1 MKRTH
6 PDPALACPPLEGC
19 GGGISRVKK
28 FMLNKIKI
36 IFIVLG
42 GLLILGFA
50 APSRA
55 AEPVRL
61 YLFYGD
67 GCPHCAK
74 EEEFLPSLKI
84 KFPQL
89 EISSFEVWSNDK
101 NAELMSRVASEL
113 KVSRAGVPLTVIGR
127 QAVVGFGE
135 AETTGAEIESLVAD
149 AYSVGDYEDVV
160 ARVLAGE
167 SDFLADQQTN
177 NPESPEADKKIKSIF
192 GEFNLK
198 DLSLPALT
206 VLIGA
211 LDSLNPCAMWVLL
224 FLISLL
230 FGLDNRNK
238 MWLLGGTFIF
248 ASAAAYFVF
257 LAAWLNIYIFIGY
270 LSWLRLAI
278 ALFAV
283 VSGAF
288 YLKKYWVD
296 RKGGCKIEDD
306 ARRRKII
313 ERLKEIAGNPRL
325 LFAIIGIA
333 ALGVSINLV
342 ELLCSAGLPA
352 LYVPILTMAGLS
364 KLQYY
369 LYLLL
374 YVFFYILPQ
383 LVIFLIAMYSLRVT
397 AISSRVTKY
406 SNLVGGLL
414 MLAIGLLLLFRPGWL
429 AFG

>member
-1 MKRTH
+1 M
-6 PDPALACPPLEGC
+6 
-19 GGGISRVKK
+19 I
-28 FMLNKIKI
+28 NQIKG

-42 GLLILGFA
+42 GLMIFGFA
-50 APSRA
+50 VPARA

-61 YLFYGD
+61 YFFYGQ

-74 EEEFLPSLKI
+74 EEAFFPSLKI
-84 KFPQL
+84 KFPEL
-89 EISSFEVWSNDK
+89 EIKSFEVWSDDK
-101 NAELMSRVASEL
+101 NAELMSRVAGEL
-113 KVSRAGVPLTVIGR
+113 KVGQAGVPLTVIGHR
-127 QAVVGFGE
+127 AIVGFGE
-135 AETTGAEIESLVAD
+135 AETTGTEIESIVAD
-149 AYSVGDYEDVV
+149 AYSVGDYEDIVGKIIKGENI
-160 ARVLAGE
+160 LAGNTK
-167 SDFLADQQTN
+167 AAA
-177 NPESPEADKKIKSIF
+177 PVPMAADKKINSVF
-192 GEFNLK
+192 GEFNLAS
-198 DLSLPALT
+198 LSLPALT
-206 VLIGA
+206 ALIGF

-230 FGLDNRNK
+230 FGLDNRSK

-248 ASAAAYFVF
+248 ASAAAYFFF
-257 LAAWLNIYIFIGY
+257 LAAWLNIYLFIGY

-313 ERLKEIAGNPRL
+313 ERLKEISADPRL
-325 LFAIIGIA
+325 LFAILGIA
-333 ALGVSINLV
+333 ALGISINLI

-352 LYVPILTMAGLS
+352 VYIPILTTAGLS
-364 KLQYY
+364 KLNYY

-383 LVIFLIAMYSLRVT
+383 LVIFLIAMFSLRIT

-414 MLAIGLLLLFRPGWL
+414 MLAIGLLLLLRPGWL

>member
-1 MKRTH
+1 
-6 PDPALACPPLEGC
+6 
-19 GGGISRVKK
+19 
-28 FMLNKIKI
+28 MLNHIKG
-36 IFIVLG
+36 IVVVFG

-50 APSRA
+50 VPARA
-55 AEPVRL
+55 ADPVRL
-61 YLFYGD
+61 YFFYGQ

-74 EEEFLPSLKI
+74 EEAFFPSLKI
-84 KFPQL
+84 KFPEL
-89 EISSFEVWSNDK
+89 EIKSFEVWSDDD
-101 NAELMSRVASEL
+101 NAKLMSRVAGEL
-113 KVSRAGVPLTVIGR
+113 KVGQAGVPLTVIG
-127 QAVVGFGE
+127 QHAVVGFGD
-135 AETTGAEIESLVAD
+135 AETTGAEIESIVAD

-160 ARVLAGE
+160 AGVIAGE
-167 SDFLADQQTN
+167 TGVINKTRQK
-177 NPESPEADKKIKSIF
+177 SPTPTATDKKINSVF
-192 GEFNLK
+192 GEFNLAS
-198 DLSLPALT
+198 LSMPALT
-206 VLIGA
+206 ALIGF

-230 FGLDNRNK
+230 FGLDNRSK

-248 ASAAAYFVF
+248 ASAAAYFFF
-257 LAAWLNIYIFIGY
+257 LAAWLNIYLFIGY

-283 VSGAF
+283 GSGAF

-306 ARRRKII
+306 VRRRKII
-313 ERLKEIAGNPRL
+313 ERLKEISADPRL
-325 LFAIIGIA
+325 LFAILGIA
-333 ALGVSINLV
+333 ALGISINLI

-352 LYVPILTMAGLS
+352 IYIPILTIAGLS
-364 KLQYY
+364 KFNYY

-383 LVIFLIAMYSLRVT
+383 LVIFLIAMFSLRIT

-429 AFG
+429 TFN

>member
-1 MKRTH
+1 M
-6 PDPALACPPLEGC
+6 
-19 GGGISRVKK
+19 SNK
-28 FMLNKIKI
+28 FK
-36 IFIVLG
+36 IFIAIIG
-42 GLLILGFA
+42 GLLSLGFVT
-50 APSRA
+50 PSRA
-55 AEPVRL
+55 AETVRL
-61 YLFYGD
+61 YFFYGQ

-74 EEEFLPSLKI
+74 EEAFFPSLKI

-89 EISSFEVWSNDK
+89 EINSFETWSDSK
-101 NAELMSRVASEL
+101 NAQLMSRVAREL
-113 KVSRAGVPLTVIGR
+113 KVSQAGVPLTVIGKR
-127 QAVVGFGE
+127 AIVGFDE
-135 AETTGAEIESLVAD
+135 AETTGSEIESLVAD
-149 AYSVGDYEDVV
+149 AYNVGDYEDVV
-160 ARVLAGE
+160 VRVIAGE
-167 SDFLADQQTN
+167 TNILDNRPSADPASTTT
-177 NPESPEADKKIKSIF
+177 DKKISSIF

-198 DLSLPALT
+198 ELSLPVLT
-206 VLIGA
+206 ALIGS

-230 FGLDNRNK
+230 FGLENRGK

-248 ASAAAYFVF
+248 ASAAAYFFF
-257 LAAWLNIYIFIGY
+257 LAAWLNIYLLIGY
-270 LSWLRLAI
+270 LSWLKLAI

-283 VSGAF
+283 GSGVF

-313 ERLKEIAGNPRL
+313 ERLREIAGDPRL
-325 LFAIIGIA
+325 LFALVGIA
-333 ALGVSINLV
+333 ALGISINLI

-352 LYVPILTMAGLS
+352 IYVPILTSADLP

-383 LVIFLIAMYSLRVT
+383 LAIFLIAMLSLRVT

>member
-1 MKRTH
+1 
-6 PDPALACPPLEGC
+6 
-19 GGGISRVKK
+19 
-28 FMLNKIKI
+28 
-36 IFIVLG
+36 
-42 GLLILGFA
+42 
-50 APSRA
+50 
-55 AEPVRL
+55 
-61 YLFYGD
+61 
-67 GCPHCAK
+67 
-74 EEEFLPSLKI
+74 
-84 KFPQL
+84 
-89 EISSFEVWSNDK
+89 
-101 NAELMSRVASEL
+101 
-113 KVSRAGVPLTVIGR
+113 
-127 QAVVGFGE
+127 
-135 AETTGAEIESLVAD
+135 
-149 AYSVGDYEDVV
+149 
-160 ARVLAGE
+160 
-167 SDFLADQQTN
+167 
-177 NPESPEADKKIKSIF
+177 
-192 GEFNLK
+192 
-198 DLSLPALT
+198 
-206 VLIGA
+206 
-211 LDSLNPCAMWVLL
+211 
-224 FLISLL
+224 
-230 FGLDNRNK
+230 
-238 MWLLGGTFIF
+238 
-248 ASAAAYFVF
+248 
-257 LAAWLNIYIFIGY
+257 LAAWLNIYLFIGY

-283 VSGAF
+283 ASGAF

-333 ALGVSINLV
+333 ALGASINLV

-352 LYVPILTMAGLS
+352 VYVPILTMAGLS